1 MVKKSRRSRIR
12 AISPKRA
19 RAMKRASQQRDRRLV
34 ASGTVPPEAMLLLRP
49 DQLKGAHIEW
59 PDPDV
64 PLVDD

>member
-1 MVKKSRRSRIR
+1 
-12 AISPKRA
+12 
-19 RAMKRASQQRDRRLV
+19 
-34 ASGTVPPEAMLLLRP
+34 VPPEAMLLLRP